1 MYLPSK
7 IADFSLDKIIKW
19 PLAVILIFFYLD
31 IFYYFLGSFVNFF
44 IGASWTYLIGAILF
58 VFQSIRYGDKFLTF
72 EHELTHAIFAFLTF
86 KKDIKININNPTP
99 DALGHCTFTG
109 GDNWLIYLSPYFFP
123 TLTVFLALLYL
134 IVSDGFFIILD
145 ICIGYS
151 LTYHL
156 RTNFSELLVN
166 YKSGP
171 NSDINKVGKIYS
183 IIIIPAMNFL
193 IFSQIFNL
201 LSR

>member
-31 IFYYFLGSFVNFF
+31 IFYYFLGSFVNFI

-99 DALGHCTFTG
+99 DALGHCTYTG
-109 GDNWLIYLSPYFFP
+109 GGNWLITLAPYFFP
-123 TLTVFLALLYL
+123 TLTVFFALLYL

-145 ICIGYS
+145 FCIGYS

>member
-31 IFYYFLGSFVNFF
+31 IFYYFLGSFVNFL

-99 DALGHCTFTG
+99 DALGHCTLYRRGELAHLLGPIFLSNL
-109 GDNWLIYLSPYFFP
+109 DCFPCIALSHCLRWLFYYSG
-123 TLTVFLALLYL
+123 FLYW
-134 IVSDGFFIILD
+134 
-145 ICIGYS
+145 
-151 LTYHL
+151 
-156 RTNFSELLVN
+156 
-166 YKSGP
+166 
-171 NSDINKVGKIYS
+171 
-183 IIIIPAMNFL
+183 
-193 IFSQIFNL
+193 L
-201 LSR
+201 LSYISPKN